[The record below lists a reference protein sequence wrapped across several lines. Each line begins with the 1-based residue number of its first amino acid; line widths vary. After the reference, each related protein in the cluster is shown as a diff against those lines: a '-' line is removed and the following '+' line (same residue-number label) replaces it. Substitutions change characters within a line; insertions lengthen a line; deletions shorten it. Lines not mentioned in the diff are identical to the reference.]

1 MLSSLASYIWG
12 SGEEESQQQEPQA
25 AEALHRPASPDR
37 AGLKTSPAGDEW
49 VLVDT
54 NSTLSA
60 LETSSMENLLIEHPS
75 MSVYVARGRQNSEGA
90 ESHHSD
96 SDCDESALPPA
107 AATANRHAVSVRM
120 PPRRP
125 RAVAQ
130 RAGLLTPNKRA
141 VQYKTRTCS
150 RTSIQRQNMVRSGPQ
165 YACRRS
171 ARIVQPS
178 ARGQRC

>member
-12 SGEEESQQQEPQA
+12 SGEEAQEEPQA
-25 AEALHRPASPDR
+25 ADTLHRPASPDQ
-37 AGLKTSPAGDEW
+37 GSKLKTRPAGDEW
-49 VLVDT
+49 VLVDN
-54 NSTLSA
+54 NSSLSA

-90 ESHHSD
+90 DSHLD
-96 SDCDESALPPA
+96 SDCDEAEETLPTVASHRA
-107 AATANRHAVSVRM
+107 AHAISMRM

-130 RAGLLTPNKRA
+130 RAGLVTPSKHA
-141 VQYKTRTCS
+141 VQYKTRTTS
-150 RTSIQRQNMVRSGPQ
+150 RTSIQRQNKVRGPQ
-165 YACRRS
+165 YARRS

-178 ARGQRC
+178 ARGFRC